1 MTVHSIH
8 IFDRKGATLF
18 TKTYSRSAKRQGL
31 QLQETTGSIDPDTN
45 PMDEQ
50 RKLVFGMLFSLKS
63 SILKNLTPSGKDAG
77 KNEDQ
82 FQACTQPFSS
92 FETIWFGSL
101 ILQHYGIESKPIESF
116 VSNTTL

>member
-31 QLQETTGSIDPDTN
+31 QLQETTGSTDPDTN

-77 KNEDQ
+77 ENR
-82 FQACTQPFSS
+82 
-92 FETIWFGSL
+92 ETEGQRKDVL
-101 ILQHYGIESKPIESF
+101 SF
-116 VSNTTL
+116 VFMTSLFFLNESDLNLLSHDLFVVS